1 MAVWVVIVNYRT
13 AELALD
19 CIRSIA
25 PQVAGLPEFRAV
37 VVDNASGD
45 GSVERLSSTL
55 LRESWQA
62 WASVLALDR
71 NGGFAAGCNA
81 GIRRAMASQRPADFV
96 LLVNPDTVLHD
107 GAMRALVDFL
117 QAHPRAG
124 VAGSRLE
131 NAAGMAEYAAHSGP
145 SPLGELA
152 AGARLALL
160 DRVLHRYTVTQPPQD
175 APHACEWVS
184 GASFAVRRE
193 VFEKI
198 GLLDEGFFLYF
209 EEMDFC
215 RRARQA
221 GWQVWRVP
229 QSRVMHHEGAS
240 TGIRDIARRRPPY
253 WYRSRQR
260 YFVKHFGVPGLLA
273 ADALWAAGRGS
284 LALRRLLRL
293 ASGGST
299 EPKGYARDLLWG
311 DLRSLL
317 SGNAWR

>member
-1 MAVWVVIVNYRT
+1 MAVWLVIVNYRT
-13 AELALD
+13 AELAID
-19 CIRSIA
+19 CMRSIA
-25 PQVAGLPEFRAV
+25 PQVAGLPDFHAV

-45 GSVERLSSTL
+45 GSVENLSSTL
-55 LRESWQA
+55 LRESWQG
-62 WASVLALDR
+62 WASVLSLDR

-81 GIRRAMASQRPADFV
+81 GIRRALSSGNRVEYVM
-96 LLVNPDTVLHD
+96 LVNPDTVLHE
-107 GAMRALVDFL
+107 RAIRTLVDFM

-124 VAGSRLE
+124 IAGSRLE
-131 NAAGMAEYAAHSGP
+131 NAAGIAEYAAHSAP

-160 DRVLHRYTVTQPPQD
+160 DRMLQRYTVTQPPQET
-175 APHACEWVS
+175 PHECDWVS

-193 VFEKI
+193 VFDRI

-215 RRARQA
+215 RRARRA
-221 GWQVWRVP
+221 GWQVWWVP
-229 QSRVMHHEGAS
+229 QSRVVHHEGAS
-240 TGIRDIARRRPPY
+240 TGIRDTARRRPPY

-293 ASGGST
+293 ASGRST